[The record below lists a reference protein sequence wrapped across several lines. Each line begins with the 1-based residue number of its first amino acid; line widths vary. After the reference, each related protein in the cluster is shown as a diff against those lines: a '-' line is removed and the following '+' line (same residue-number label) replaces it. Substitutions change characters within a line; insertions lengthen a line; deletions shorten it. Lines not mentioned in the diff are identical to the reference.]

1 MAKYY
6 NGTHYIL
13 DEENH
18 QVVLMDNFQEQLLGS
33 NKFLKFKKLGGS
45 SISNILTPD
54 RFNSEFK
61 AFCHIARLALPVLQK
76 KYVNAGQILEPK
88 IIENLQEFYNKKL
101 LKNTIIK
108 HIEAKDVDYDY
119 FKNLDIIGG
128 VPDALAENEKI
139 VFEIKTTN
147 IKNYDSWTLN
157 NQANKLKKD
166 GVPLNYKKQ
175 AQLYASLL
183 GYDSY
188 IIVGCFLNDD
198 DYANP
203 EDVNVAKRKIEVF
216 HYSLKNNP
224 DLQMQIKDDI
234 QKIIEFHKRYSV
246 YKEKK
251 SPKYDLINDKDQ
263 IDYLRCKNENE
274 RRELFNKW
282 KQMGKI
288 DDDIPFESF

>member
-6 NGTHYIL
+6 NGVHYTL
-13 DEENH
+13 DEVNH
-18 QVVLMDNFQEQLLGS
+18 QVILMDKFQEQLLGT

-54 RFNSEFK
+54 RFNSQFK

-76 KYVNAGQILEPK
+76 KYVYAGQILEPK
-88 IIENLQEFYNKKL
+88 IIDNLQEFYTKKL
-101 LKNTIIK
+101 LKSTIIK

-157 NQANKLKKD
+157 GQANKLKKD
-166 GVPLNYKKQ
+166 GVPLGYKKQ

-198 DYANP
+198 DYDKP
-203 EDVNVAKRKIEVF
+203 ENVDVSKRKIEAF
-216 HYSLKNNP
+216 HYSLKNNL

-246 YKEKK
+246 LKEKK
-251 SPKYDLINDKDQ
+251 SPKYDLIHDKDQ
-263 IDYLRCKNENE
+263 VDYLRCKNETE
-274 RRELFNKW
+274 RRELFDKW
-282 KQMGKI
+282 KEMGKI
-288 DDDIPFESF
+288 DNDFPFESF